1 MLAVASDDD
10 RAAALQQGLGG
21 GVEANPGPVSQ
32 VGDPFGP
39 EHHREGA
46 KHAWEAPGWHDRVPV
61 DDDLAPGD
69 LGAVDGHD
77 RHHHLRVGQNLG
89 GAVSL
94 EGHGAKGGGEGISAV
109 PEPSG

>member
-1 MLAVASDDD
+1 MLGRRPAGTTGSPSTTT
-10 RAAALQQGLGG
+10 LPL
-21 GVEANPGPVSQ
+21 
-32 VGDPFGP
+32 
-39 EHHREGA
+39 
-46 KHAWEAPGWHDRVPV
+46 
-61 DDDLAPGD
+61 GD